1 MWKSL
6 RERQIAHRID
16 VLDEL
21 DSACQALLDVSRLF
35 QDAIVSRQ
43 DLTGIEQRAL
53 DAIDRLGPI
62 TAGDLGTHTG
72 LAPASVTGLIAR
84 LQKKGLV
91 KRSDDPDD
99 RRRARIERN
108 PASLARIEPLKAE
121 LSAELGR
128 LYETYPTDQLEV
140 VVRFLTDMARRQT
153 AVVARLM

>member
-1 MWKSL
+1 M
-6 RERQIAHRID
+6 RERKIAHRIE
-16 VLDEL
+16 VLNDL
-21 DSACQALLDVSRLF
+21 DSTGQALLDAARLF

-43 DLTGIEQRAL
+43 DLAGIEQRAM

-62 TAGDLGTHTG
+62 TAGDLGTQTG
-72 LAPASVTGLIAR
+72 LAPASVTGLVAR
-84 LQKKGLV
+84 LKKKGLV
-91 KRSDDPDD
+91 QRNNDPQD

-108 PASLARIEPLKAE
+108 PSSLARIEPLKVE

-140 VVRFLTDMARRQT
+140 VVRFLTDMVRLQT